1 METKEQY
8 LLEAKN
14 LSKYFPVKN
23 FFGKLVQEV
32 RAVDRVNL
40 SIKKGETFGLVG
52 ESGCG
57 ESTLGRTLIRMYE
70 PTDGILT
77 YDGHDITKTKGKEL
91 LAYHKRMQIIFQDPY
106 SALDPHQ
113 NVREIMAEPI
123 AVFEK
128 LPEKEMDE
136 RIVSLLEKVGMKADD
151 MEKYAYEFSGGQ
163 RQRIGIARALSVN
176 PEFLLCDEPIS
187 ALDVSIQAQ
196 VVNVLEDLQ
205 QELGLTYLFVAHD
218 LSMVRHISDRIGV
231 MYLGKIVE
239 SGESDE
245 VYDNPCHPYTRALLA
260 SIPIADPKR
269 ALSLEHCGIEG
280 DLPSPLHVPSGC
292 RFHTRCP
299 YATDQC
305 RQQEPE
311 LEVSCRN
318 CSGLLGRCRG
328 RARKLGTVPNIPCR
342 HDRRKETTF
351 VKRLEE
357 SSRSCIRVGGGLDYE
372 AGISIS
378 VAGRSDTDSCNRMGA
393 GGGDPCGYA
402 VMSWY
407 GRIYRPI

>member
-57 ESTLGRTLIRMYE
+57 KSTLGRTLIRMYE

-176 PEFLLCDEPIS
+176 PEFLLCDEPTGALDYNTGKQILQLLQDTCRKDGITVLLITHNS
-187 ALDVSIQAQ
+187 ALAPMADRLIRFKSGKVTEITC
-196 VVNVLEDLQ
+196 N
-205 QELGLTYLFVAHD
+205 AH
-218 LSMVRHISDRIGV
+218 
-231 MYLGKIVE
+231 
-239 SGESDE
+239 
-245 VYDNPCHPYTRALLA
+245 PT
-260 SIPIADPKR
+260 PIA
-269 ALSLEHCGIEG
+269 EIE
-280 DLPSPLHVPSGC
+280 
-292 RFHTRCP
+292 
-299 YATDQC
+299 
-305 RQQEPE
+305 
-311 LEVSCRN
+311 
-318 CSGLLGRCRG
+318 
-328 RARKLGTVPNIPCR
+328 
-342 HDRRKETTF
+342 
-351 VKRLEE
+351 
-357 SSRSCIRVGGGLDYE
+357 
-372 AGISIS
+372 
-378 VAGRSDTDSCNRMGA
+378 
-393 GGGDPCGYA
+393 
-402 VMSWY
+402 W
-407 GRIYRPI
+407 